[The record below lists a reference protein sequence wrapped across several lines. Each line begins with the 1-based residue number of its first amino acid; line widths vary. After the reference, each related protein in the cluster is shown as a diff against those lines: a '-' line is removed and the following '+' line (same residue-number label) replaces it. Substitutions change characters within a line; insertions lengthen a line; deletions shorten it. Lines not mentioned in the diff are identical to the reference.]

1 MAPPSPVVPTR
12 ARRHRV
18 TTARASSSSSRTH
31 ARPPSRAVMHS
42 SSRTMARRSASR
54 KGGPRDVRA
63 RPRRRRRPFVRA
75 SGRTRLFIF
84 SFHADGQIDTQK
96 KITLRTVRTSHT
108 HHVNLHASIHTY
120 STPCHPMNAK
130 KNTKHRRRATPST
143 DNTAAPTEGVRRD
156 VVEDAHRAAVC
167 DDGDVTD
174 GWCVRARE
182 MVDARANDRLVRRLR
197 RRRCARRDDE
207 GRTDDAGRMIDR
219 GDG

>member
-18 TTARASSSSSRTH
+18 TTARASSSSSSRTH

-84 SFHADGQIDTQK
+84 SFHADGQIDKQK

-108 HHVNLHASIHTY
+108 HHVNLHLHTY
-120 STPCHPMNAK
+120 ILHAVSPHECEKKQSIDVEPHP
-130 KNTKHRRRATPST
+130 RP
-143 DNTAAPTEGVRRD
+143 TAAPTEGVRRD

-174 GWCVRARE
+174 GWCVRARK
-182 MVDARANDRLVRRLR
+182 MVDARANDRLVRRLPR
-197 RRRCARRDDE
+197 RELAREDDE
-207 GRTDDAGRMIDR
+207 GRRGTEMGDDE
-219 GDG
+219 